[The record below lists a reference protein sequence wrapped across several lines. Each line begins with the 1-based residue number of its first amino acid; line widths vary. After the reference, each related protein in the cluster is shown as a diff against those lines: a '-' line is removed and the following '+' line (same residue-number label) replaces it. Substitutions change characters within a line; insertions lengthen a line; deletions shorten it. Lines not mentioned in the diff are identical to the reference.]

1 MPQQL
6 KQNKADKVH
15 LGHGF
20 GIFYIQSSNICD
32 PKSYFSK
39 KVIFL
44 TESVAWL
51 CAFPLKDCNIFEKSA
66 VMVWNGPSMR
76 IQFHKSMAPSANRF
90 QQHFKLRSTYIYT
103 YIYIHIYIHIYIYTY
118 IYIPWCS
125 FVIMAFFEVNV
136 YNMYNYLEYIPSRKC
151 IISLKRVQDFLR
163 HQNIIPNFKMEFFCV
178 YSVPFYQKSMIFPEK
193 MWKALFSLKA
203 TSSLREMQHS
213 LKTMELYSNMW
224 SFYICS
230 TLSEIIC
237 PLVHKWWNHLMKKS
251 AQLFHIEYRN

>member
-1 MPQQL
+1 MGS
-6 KQNKADKVH
+6 AFVC
-15 LGHGF
+15 
-20 GIFYIQSSNICD
+20 IQSSNICD

-90 QQHFKLRSTYIYT
+90 QHHFKLRSTYIYAHT
-103 YIYIHIYIHIYIYTY
+103 HIC

-125 FVIMAFFEVNV
+125 FVIMAFCEVNV
-136 YNMYNYLEYIPSRKC
+136 YNMYNYLEYIHIYNPSRKC

-163 HQNIIPNFKMEFFCV
+163 HQNIIPNFKMELFCV
-178 YSVPFYQKSMIFPEK
+178 CSVPFIK
-193 MWKALFSLKA
+193 
-203 TSSLREMQHS
+203 R
-213 LKTMELYSNMW
+213 
-224 SFYICS
+224 
-230 TLSEIIC
+230 
-237 PLVHKWWNHLMKKS
+237 V
-251 AQLFHIEYRN
+251 

>member
-66 VMVWNGPSMR
+66 VMVWNRPSMR
-76 IQFHKSMAPSANRF
+76 IQFHKSMAPSANIF
-90 QQHFKLRSTYIYT
+90 QHHFKLSSTYIY
-103 YIYIHIYIHIYIYTY
+103 IYAHTHIYIYTY
-118 IYIPWCS
+118 IYIYHVLLWS
-125 FVIMAFFEVNV
+125 
-136 YNMYNYLEYIPSRKC
+136 
-151 IISLKRVQDFLR
+151 
-163 HQNIIPNFKMEFFCV
+163 
-178 YSVPFYQKSMIFPEK
+178 
-193 MWKALFSLKA
+193 W
-203 TSSLREMQHS
+203 HS
-213 LKTMELYSNMW
+213 LKWMFITC
-224 SFYICS
+224 I
-230 TLSEIIC
+230 TI
-237 PLVHKWWNHLMKKS
+237 WNIVLQES
-251 AQLFHIEYRN
+251 ASSLWKGCKISSDVKT

>member
-1 MPQQL
+1 
-6 KQNKADKVH
+6 
-15 LGHGF
+15 
-20 GIFYIQSSNICD
+20 
-32 PKSYFSK
+32 
-39 KVIFL
+39 
-44 TESVAWL
+44 
-51 CAFPLKDCNIFEKSA
+51 
-66 VMVWNGPSMR
+66 
-76 IQFHKSMAPSANRF
+76 
-90 QQHFKLRSTYIYT
+90 
-103 YIYIHIYIHIYIYTY
+103 
-118 IYIPWCS
+118 
-125 FVIMAFFEVNV
+125 MAFFEVNV
-136 YNMYNYLEYIPSRKC
+136 YNMYNYLEYNPSRKC